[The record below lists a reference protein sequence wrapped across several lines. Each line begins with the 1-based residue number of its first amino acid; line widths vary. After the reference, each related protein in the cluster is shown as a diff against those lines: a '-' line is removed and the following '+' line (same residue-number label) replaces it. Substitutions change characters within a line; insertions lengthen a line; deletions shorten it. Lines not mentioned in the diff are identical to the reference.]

1 MITTVEKILSL
12 NRKSSLEGYDRVR
25 EIIERVVEE
34 GDDAIFKFSEKFDG
48 IKPQYIRCPKE
59 EIDDAYE
66 QVDDSLIDALELAR
80 ENIEKYHSLTSVERE
95 IKLDF
100 DGAVLGK
107 RYIPLDS
114 AGIYIPGGRAS
125 YPSTALMSGI
135 PASLAGVKRIVACTP
150 PDSSGKIKPL
160 TLIAC
165 DIGGV
170 DEIYAVGGAQAVA
183 ALAYGTESIKKV
195 EKIVGP
201 GNIYVTMA
209 KQLVQKDIPVDMP
222 AGPSEV
228 LIIADEKANIDYVVL
243 DAAAQLEH
251 DPMAIAVVLCT
262 TEEIANKVEKEVI
275 SIMEKRNGSSNLYIA
290 VTDVERAI
298 EISNWFAPEHL
309 LMMFKDAEAYLDK
322 VKHAG
327 SVFVGE
333 YSPVAAG
340 DYASGTNHILPTSA
354 YAKMYSG
361 LCVETFL
368 KHVTYQ
374 ILEKDGLK
382 RIGDAI
388 IKLAKAEGLPMHA
401 ESVKKRLEG
410 E

>member
-1 MITTVEKILSL
+1 LITTVEKILSL
-12 NRKSSLEGYDRVR
+12 NRKSSLEGYDNVKK
-25 EIIERVVEE
+25 IIDKVVEE
-34 GDDAIFKFSEKFDG
+34 GDAAIIEFSEKFDG
-48 IKPQYIRCPKE
+48 VKPQYIRCPKE
-59 EIDDAYE
+59 EIDNAYE
-66 QVDDSLIDALELAR
+66 HVDDSLIDALELAR
-80 ENIEKYHSLTSVERE
+80 ENIERYHSLTSVERE

-100 DGAVLGK
+100 DAAILGK
-107 RYIPLDS
+107 KYIPIDS
-114 AGIYIPGGRAS
+114 AGLYIPGGRAS
-125 YPSTALMSGI
+125 YPSTALMSGV
-135 PASLAGVKRIVACTP
+135 PASIAGVERVVACTP
-150 PDSSGKIKPL
+150 PDYSGKIKPL
-160 TLIAC
+160 TLVAC
-165 DIGGV
+165 DIAGV
-170 DEIYAVGGAQAVA
+170 NEIYAVGGAQAIA
-183 ALAYGTESIKKV
+183 ALAYGTDSIKKV
-195 EKIVGP
+195 DKIVGP

-209 KQLVQKDIPVDMP
+209 KQLVQKDVPVDMP

-228 LIIADEKANIDYVVL
+228 LIIADDETNVDYVVL

-262 TEEIANKVEKEVI
+262 SEKMANAVEKGVRKILGEV
-275 SIMEKRNGSSNLYIA
+275 NNSNLFIA
-290 VTDVERAI
+290 VADINRAI

-309 LMMFKDAEAYLDK
+309 LMIFKDAETYLDK
-322 VKHAG
+322 IRHAG

-354 YAKMYSG
+354 YARMYSG
-361 LCVETFL
+361 VSVETFL

-374 ILEKDGLK
+374 ILQKDGLK

-401 ESVKKRLEG
+401 KSVEKRLEG